1 MSVEE
6 TQQQQQQET
15 VIEQQNGS
23 AEVNGTTNGNDTN
36 GHTNGVH
43 HEDHQNGHHENGSAT
58 NGDAPSEPEHYRK
71 IFVGSLSYGTADE
84 AFRTYFSKYGTIL
97 DCVIMKDNKTQKSRG
112 FGFVTFDKLSCV
124 DACMKERP
132 HKLDGREL
140 EIKRATPR
148 EDSGKPGAEQST
160 CKLFVGAVKEGLT
173 EDNLREYFG
182 KYGKIEDC
190 VIMKDKETQKLRGF
204 AFVTFDDY
212 DPVDRIVLEK
222 FHTIAGQNLAVKKAQ
237 PKSAENSNG
246 FQNNN
251 QRGGRNGGYNNN
263 RSNGNGPQSLFG
275 SFNGQG
281 GSNGLMDMPPGTNMN
296 QFAMFAQKMFEAMG
310 NGQVP
315 PALFPNGAGQNG
327 SFNGNNRKGNFNNNR
342 RGGATNG
349 GQPNNQMNFNDFSN
363 AEGFTDFNGQQNGGG
378 PMRRPFNN
386 NNQRNGPYN
395 GNNNNNRQF
404 RPKNSA

>member
-6 TQQQQQQET
+6 TKQQQELN
-15 VIEQQNGS
+15 QPQNGS
-23 AEVNGTTNGNDTN
+23 AEVNGNTGY
-36 GHTNGVH
+36 TNGVH
-43 HEDHQNGHHENGSAT
+43 HEDHQNGHHENVSAT
-58 NGDAPSEPEHYRK
+58 NGEALNEPEHYRK

-84 AFRTYFSKYGTIL
+84 AFRSYFGKYGTIL

-112 FGFVTFDKLSCV
+112 FGFVTYDKLSCV

-222 FHTIAGQNLAVKKAQ
+222 FHTVAGQSLAVKKAQ
-237 PKSAENSNG
+237 PKTAENSNG
-246 FQNNN
+246 FQNN
-251 QRGGRNGGYNNN
+251 QRGRNGGYINN
-263 RSNGNGPQSLFG
+263 RSNGHGPNSLFG

-281 GSNGLMDMPPGTNMN
+281 GSNGLMDMPHGTNMN
-296 QFAMFAQKMFEAMG
+296 QFTMFAQKMFEAMG

-315 PALFPNGAGQNG
+315 PANLFPNGSGQNG
-327 SFNGNNRKGNFNNNR
+327 FNGNNRKGNLNNNNR
-342 RGGATNG
+342 RGGAPNG
-349 GQPNNQMNFNDFSN
+349 GQPNNQMNFNDFTST
-363 AEGFTDFNGQQNGGG
+363 EGFTGNSHILVFFN
-378 PMRRPFNN
+378 
-386 NNQRNGPYN
+386 
-395 GNNNNNRQF
+395 
-404 RPKNSA
+404 